1 MKTSS
6 RIFGTLMLAIGIF
19 AAGCALLVP
28 DAGHQWY
35 LAGLCWAVAFVLLID
50 ASEKL
55 DAQKKIF
62 PIGS

>member
-6 RIFGTLMLAIGIF
+6 RIFGTLMLAMGVF

-35 LAGLCWAVAFVLLID
+35 LAALCWVLAFALLFD
-50 ASEKL
+50 AAEKL
-55 DAQKKIF
+55 DVQRKSF
-62 PIGS
+62 R